1 MHLHVKMESHGVGKV
16 FIDGEQVQGVTGV
29 TLKIRTKEPNEACL
43 TFLPNEIT
51 YEGLTDI
58 TSIGDSAVKMEKATG

>member
-1 MHLHVKMESHGVGKV
+1 MHLHVKMESHGFGKV
-16 FIDGEQVQGVTGV
+16 FIDGEQLQGVTGV
-29 TLKIRTKEPNEACL
+29 TLKIKAQEQNEACL

-58 TSIGDSAVKMEKATG
+58 TSIADSAVKMEKATG